1 MEFSQLPPVTEI
13 KVISSLCPE
22 GSGVKKVN
30 ELLSSNKWTLLST
43 SSGIDRDGRPM
54 HEWVMG
60 KLLHFSDPE
69 EEIL

>member
-13 KVISSLCPE
+13 KVISSLWPE

-30 ELLSSNKWTLLST
+30 ELLSSNEWTLLST
-43 SSGIDRDGRPM
+43 SSGIDHDGRPM